1 MRSNEVNT
9 ILSDRRDDCVQIRR
23 ASGDAHVLTTDM
35 LYTLSSALVEAERGQ
50 LALIAAAT
58 AAGLGNA

>member
-23 ASGDAHVLTTDM
+23 ASGDTYVLTTDM
-35 LYTLSSALVEAERGQ
+35 LYTLSSALVEAERDQ

>member
-1 MRSNEVNT
+1 M
-9 ILSDRRDDCVQIRR
+9 QIRR
-23 ASGDAHVLTTDM
+23 ASGDTHVLTTDM